1 MKINYSS
8 AYENMTDEEWVEKLL
23 VEPPIQAI
31 HHYFFKVKC
40 NPFLQ
45 YVATTILKT
54 GDAESIMGEF
64 YEFISNNNWYVLRNY
79 RKVNSSSLSTY
90 LSLCTVRYF
99 LKVKSKEDNLMT
111 VSLEKCDAESASFI
125 AEESKAEVYSSLWKA
140 FNRLNEHDRLILY
153 RLVVEGRSTISVAH
167 EVWHNVRSKEK
178 NWRELPTKRVQSTIS
193 MMKQRALYRLIDT
206 FRC

>member
-8 AYENMTDEEWVEKLL
+8 AYENMSDEEWVEKLL

-64 YEFISNNNWYVLRNY
+64 YEFISNNNW
-79 RKVNSSSLSTY
+79 
-90 LSLCTVRYF
+90 
-99 LKVKSKEDNLMT
+99 
-111 VSLEKCDAESASFI
+111 
-125 AEESKAEVYSSLWKA
+125 
-140 FNRLNEHDRLILY
+140 
-153 RLVVEGRSTISVAH
+153 
-167 EVWHNVRSKEK
+167 
-178 NWRELPTKRVQSTIS
+178 
-193 MMKQRALYRLIDT
+193 
-206 FRC
+206 